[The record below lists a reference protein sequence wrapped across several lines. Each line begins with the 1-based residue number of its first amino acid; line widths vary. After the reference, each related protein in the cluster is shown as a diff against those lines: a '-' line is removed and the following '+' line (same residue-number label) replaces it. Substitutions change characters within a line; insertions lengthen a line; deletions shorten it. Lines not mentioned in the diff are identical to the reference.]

1 MQQEQEQTR
10 MNALTLVA
18 VESIR
23 AALRKGQEIAQAV
36 AQCRETMAK
45 EAFAMAVTGY
55 ISCMREACQNAQI
68 GVWMARIALEQN
80 ARQLQEQHAQRGE
93 AAPVDAYADAVSY
106 VYTQLRSRVPDE
118 GDIFAPARLA
128 QLAEEFEAA
137 AADPQFAQAA
147 ALLYVEEAQCE

>member
-1 MQQEQEQTR
+1 MQQEQKQAR
-10 MNALTLVA
+10 RNALTLFA

-23 AALRKGQEIAQAV
+23 AALHKGQEIAQAV
-36 AQCRETMAK
+36 AQCRATMAK

-55 ISCMREACQNAQI
+55 IGCMREVCQNAQI
-68 GVWMARIALEQN
+68 TVWMARIALEQH

-93 AAPVDAYADAVSY
+93 DAPVEAYADAVNH
-106 VYTQLRSRVPDE
+106 VYTQLRARVPDE

-128 QLAEEFEAA
+128 QLLEEFEAA
-137 AADPQFAQAA
+137 AADPQLVQAD